1 MFKNDLMKGRNIL
14 ITGGGTGL
22 GRSMALRFAE
32 LGANLF
38 LVARRPEPLADTV
51 KKFAP
56 RACARVLLPATF
68 AISRRLRKL
77 WPRRRASLA
86 PSTR

>member
-51 KKFAP
+51 KEIQRQG
-56 RACARVLLPATF
+56 RARGFCFLRH
-68 AISRRLRKL
+68 SRFCGG
-77 WPRRRASLA
+77 
-86 PSTR
+86 